1 MLRERFKQALK
12 DAMKSRNERAT
23 STLRLIQAALK
34 DRDIAARGRGKP
46 DGIDDAEIL
55 AMLQSMIKQRH
66 DSIAHFK
73 QGNRPDLVQQEQ
85 EEIAIIESYLPQ
97 QLDAAAV
104 EKIVRD
110 LVAELGAS
118 SIKDMG
124 RTMQVLRE
132 RYAGRMDI
140 GKASALVKQYLSG

>member
-1 MLRERFKQALK
+1 
-12 DAMKSRNERAT
+12 MKSRNERAT
-23 STLRLIQAALK
+23 STLRLIHAALK
-34 DRDIAARGRGKP
+34 DRDIAARSRGKA

-55 AMLQSMIKQRH
+55 AMLQSMIKQRQE
-66 DSIAHFK
+66 SIAHFR
-73 QGNRPDLVQQEQ
+73 QGNRPDLAQREQ

-104 EKIVRD
+104 EGIVRD

-132 RYAGRMDI
+132 RYAGQIDI
-140 GKASALVKQYLSG
+140 GKASALVKQHLSR